1 MRTIINTVGTSL
13 LSNAARILTVAE
25 PGEKELLRF
34 INDNSP
40 EQACAETNS
49 LAKLRKEGD
58 RLIFLHS
65 ETQQGR
71 LCAEVLCRYFRSR
84 DCVCSLLPIRDLSYQ
99 ESRFK
104 IRGLRSL
111 VNSIIQTIVEERKK
125 GVDLILNAT
134 GGFKAE
140 IAYATLI
147 GLLFDIPVYY
157 IHEAFKDIIEMP
169 PTPIGWDY
177 SLIAEHEDFFFW
189 IDEEPRETTEVDKK
203 IKQLPPE
210 IRLLLIEEEGFTF
223 LSPAGEVFFQAFRD
237 QLTMSAGYP
246 VLLSAQAHKTYQALE
261 DSVRRRFDREIVKIR
276 SPILRRS
283 GADQVNNCDCL
294 VYPKGRRDERIFFFE
309 KEGTVHIC
317 ELSRHSDKSY
327 ERMIEKG
334 IRKKHYKDFSK
345 DIVLLDRTS
354 NV

>member
-13 LSNAARILTVAE
+13 LSNAARNLAIAV
-25 PGEKELLRF
+25 PGEKELLHF
-34 INDNSP
+34 INTTLP

-49 LAKLRKEGD
+49 LAKLFKDGD
-58 RLIFLHS
+58 RLLFLHS
-65 ETQQGR
+65 ETQEGR
-71 LCAEVLCRYFRSR
+71 LCAVVLSRHFRAR
-84 DCVCSLLPIRDLSYQ
+84 DCECSLISIRDLSYQ

-111 VNSIIQTIVEERKK
+111 VNSIIQTIVAERKK

-177 SLIAEHEDFFFW
+177 SLIANHEDFFLW
-189 IDEEPRETTEVDKK
+189 IDEEPRDTPEVDEK
-203 IKQLPPE
+203 IKRLPPE
-210 IRLLLIEEEGFTF
+210 IRLLLSEEENFTF
-223 LSPAGEVFFQAFRD
+223 LSPAGEVFFQAFKD
-237 QLTMSAGYP
+237 QLMIAAGYP
-246 VLLSAQAHKTYQALE
+246 VFLSAAAYNTYQSLE
-261 DSVRRRFDREIVKIR
+261 DSIRRRFDREIEKLK
-276 SPILRRS
+276 SPMLRRA

-294 VYPKGRRDERIFFFE
+294 VYPKGHRDERIFFFE
-309 KEGTVHIC
+309 KEGSVHIC
-317 ELSRHSDKSY
+317 ELTRHSDKSY
-327 ERMIEKG
+327 ERMIAKG
-334 IRKKHYKDFSK
+334 IRKELYRDFSRMK
-345 DIVLLDRTS
+345 
-354 NV
+354 